1 MKQKILIICLLLESC
16 NCKDNYILS
25 FDMLISG
32 SSKYEITLINK
43 KSQIS
48 DEDIFY
54 FGTVEYMENI
64 IINSYNKREKLEL
77 IRKEKHPLVLML
89 ENCLSEYINY
99 FSTDTKFII
108 DQKCINN
115 NNNNYSDY
123 TIFSVGQQLAYYIY
137 MVKGESFYY
146 VKIGKDIESSTKI
159 FFYIMIGVTTI
170 TSVFLC
176 FIMKRVLRNMDETN
190 ILLINFLISHISDL
204 LFMAVIGNCLSFFF
218 FMGKESLDFLSEYIL
233 VFLVSLYKGGFYTSA
248 IFLLQGWM
256 TTTFISI
263 GDNFKKYYKRFLLYE
278 LLLSLLLHISVYF
291 FNFTSKLNLFYMKS
305 EIEQIFFI
313 SFFIYCIIKTMVPLY
328 KQMIYEQSI
337 RSDLVKCLKFKY
349 NKLFRIFLL
358 LGIHALCIMIS
369 PLIERKIIY
378 KYLYNYHLHYLF
390 LMFYEANFCLG
401 LDIIFIPK
409 KLPRYFYDE
418 IIYNYKEI
426 VYLEA
431 DIFEGDDEENH
442 NIKLN
447 ISNMSFKDL
456 KKVSKKDNYPI
467 VFIEPFASSKDQL
480 LFNHVHIGFAQ
491 RYQKS

>member
-43 KSQIS
+43 KSRIS

-77 IRKEKHPLVLML
+77 IRKENHPLVLML

-108 DQKCINN
+108 DQKCIN

-233 VFLVSLYKGGFYTSA
+233 VFLVSLYKGGFYASA

-263 GDNFKKYYKRFLLYE
+263 GDNFKKYYKRLLLYE

-291 FNFTSKLNLFYMKS
+291 FNFTSKLNFLY
-305 EIEQIFFI
+305 FFLHL
-313 SFFIYCIIKTMVPLY
+313 LY
-328 KQMIYEQSI
+328 Y
-337 RSDLVKCLKFKY
+337 
-349 NKLFRIFLL
+349 
-358 LGIHALCIMIS
+358 
-369 PLIERKIIY
+369 
-378 KYLYNYHLHYLF
+378 
-390 LMFYEANFCLG
+390 
-401 LDIIFIPK
+401 
-409 KLPRYFYDE
+409 
-418 IIYNYKEI
+418 
-426 VYLEA
+426 
-431 DIFEGDDEENH
+431 
-442 NIKLN
+442 
-447 ISNMSFKDL
+447 
-456 KKVSKKDNYPI
+456 
-467 VFIEPFASSKDQL
+467 
-480 LFNHVHIGFAQ
+480 
-491 RYQKS
+491 